1 MTFQFHRFLRWL
13 LFLWVKVEVFP
24 RENPPFDLNTSIPTL
39 YVLADRGL
47 SDLLVL
53 THTTNALGLPN
64 PLQRVSI
71 PSAAYHHS
79 VYSIASRSP
88 LIDWIRR
95 RKKQSNL
102 LQDFI
107 YALQSGTPIKLQ
119 IVPVSVY
126 WGRPLARQKHWL
138 QVLFADTWAVASKA
152 RKFFTLLIHGRN
164 TRLIFSKP
172 LSFEAL
178 TIECNY
184 SAENLHALLLDQ
196 LTRQR
201 EATFGPQIDNPKVIT
216 NDVINSPEVQ
226 AEIENSV
233 IEKNTTPAKNMARAK
248 TYCREIFANYT
259 QPTIELMLRLLNQ
272 FWRRFYSGIETYNV
286 ETLKQTAL
294 THQLVYVPCHRSHVD
309 YLLLS
314 YIIFTENLAIPYIA
328 AGNNLNLPVIGRIL
342 RGGGAFFIR
351 RSFKDNPLYAA
362 VMRSYVEQLV
372 KLGVPLE
379 YFVEGGRSRTG
390 RLLQPKLGMLDM
402 TVEAYIKTQAHSL
415 TRPLAFIPVYIGYEK
430 LIEGRSYLGEL
441 YGEKKKSESLLGA
454 VMAIFRLKGHFGRVT
469 TSFGEP
475 IILSELLDQA
485 QPDWSDRVHEVEQ
498 KPDWYR
504 DVVKR
509 LSRKIMIGINHATVI
524 NPVNIV
530 ATVLLATPRQSI
542 DLIELTEQS
551 TLYRQLIE
559 STDALNTVQFAE
571 DIDEDQIK
579 KMGQQKLLSI
589 RGHELGDIVFLKP
602 EDSVLMSYYRNNSL
616 HVFIIPA
623 LIACCFDNT
632 AKVPLEKIVSIIRIL
647 YPFLQTELHL
657 EWEIEEL
664 GSLVEKFVNTMIKL
678 ELLREGKSGL
688 RRPER
693 STRHFMDLHR
703 LVLIVQPILER
714 YYMTFIVLWQS
725 AKTPMREAELEQR
738 CHLLAQ
744 KVSML
749 HGINAPDF
757 FDRALFRHF
766 IDTMIELDYLVE
778 NEDGSLRF
786 SDSFD
791 QISLDIRNLLSFEVR
806 CTILSMIRQ

>member
-1 MTFQFHRFLRWL
+1 MTSQFHRFLRWL

-24 RENPPFDLNTSIPTL
+24 RENPPFDFNTSIPTL

-53 THTTNALGLPN
+53 AHTTNALGLPN
-64 PLQRVSI
+64 PFQRVSI
-71 PSAAYHHS
+71 PGLGYHDS
-79 VYSIASRSP
+79 VYSIASRNP

-95 RKKQSNL
+95 RKKQPNL

-107 YALQSGTPIKLQ
+107 DALQRGGPVKLQ

-126 WGRPLARQKHWL
+126 WGRPVARQKHWL
-138 QVLFADTWAVASKA
+138 QVLFADTWAVTGKT
-152 RKFFTLLIHGRN
+152 RKFFTLLIHGRSA
-164 TRLIFSKP
+164 RLLFSRP
-172 LSFEAL
+172 LYFEAL
-178 TIECNY
+178 VSECDY
-184 SAENLHALLLDQ
+184 SAEKLHALLLDQ
-196 LTRQR
+196 LMRQR
-201 EATFGPQIDNPKVIT
+201 EATFGPRIDNRKVIT
-216 NDVINSPEVQ
+216 NAVINSPEVR
-226 AEIENSV
+226 AEIENSA
-233 IEKNTTPAKNMARAK
+233 IGKKLTPSKNTARAK
-248 TYCREIFANYT
+248 IYCKEIFANCT
-259 QPTIELMLRLLNQ
+259 QLTIELMLRVLNQ
-272 FWRRFYSGIETYNV
+272 FWRRFYSGIEIYNV
-286 ETLKQTAL
+286 DTIKQTAL
-294 THQLVYVPCHRSHVD
+294 THQMVYVPCHRSHVD

-402 TVEAYIKTQAHSL
+402 TVEAYIKSQA
-415 TRPLAFIPVYIGYEK
+415 RPLAFIPVYIGYEK
-430 LIEGRSYLGEL
+430 LIEGGSYLGEL
-441 YGEKKKSESLLGA
+441 YGAKKKSESLAGA
-454 VMAIFRLKGHFGRVT
+454 VRAFTRLRGDFGRVT
-469 TSFGEP
+469 ASFGEP

-485 QPDWSDRVHEVEQ
+485 QSDWSIRADEIGQ
-498 KPDWYR
+498 KPYWYR
-504 DVVKR
+504 NVINR
-509 LSRKIMIGINHATVI
+509 LSRKIMTGINHAAVI
-524 NPVNIV
+524 NPVNMI

-551 TLYRQLIE
+551 ALYRQLVE
-559 STDALNTVQFAE
+559 STDVLNSVQFTE
-571 DIDEDQIK
+571 NIDADQIK
-579 KMGQQKLLSI
+579 TIALKKLLNI
-589 RGHELGDIVFLKP
+589 REHELGDIVFLKP

-632 AKVPLEKIVSIIRIL
+632 ARVPLEKIVSIIRTL
-647 YPFLQTELHL
+647 YPFLQAELHL

-664 GSLVEKFVNTMIKL
+664 GDLVEKFVNTMVQL
-678 ELLREGKSGL
+678 ELLREGKKGL

-693 STRHFMDLHR
+693 SSRRFVDLHR
-703 LVLIVQPILER
+703 LILIVQPILER

-766 IDTMIELDYLVE
+766 IDTMLELDYLME

-786 SDSFD
+786 SDDFD
-791 QISLDIRNLLSFEVR
+791 QINLDIRSLLSFEVR
-806 CTILSMIRQ
+806 CTILAMIRQ